1 MYIFV
6 FFYRL
11 LLLTPLN
18 TSGQGRGRSELGE
31 GGGSKR
37 LIEERYLDLS
47 GMVND
52 NQPQENDCRKAY
64 QAF

>member
-6 FFYRL
+6 L

-18 TSGQGRGRSELGE
+18 TSGQGRGESGLGK

-37 LIEERYLDLS
+37 LVVERYLDLS
-47 GMVND
+47 GMVYD
-52 NQPQENDCRKAY
+52 NQSQENDCRKAY